1 MKSNEENKMTL
12 QRAIN
17 WMTYNGT
24 VQPTGINASR
34 WAAMVAHISR
44 EYNLQIW

>member
-1 MKSNEENKMTL
+1 MTL

-17 WMTYNGT
+17 WMTYNGAT
-24 VQPTGINASR
+24 HPTTGISVAR